1 MNEPS
6 KLIDKILSEAKA
18 VADAEKKNA
27 SDKAKEI
34 LDKARQKAK
43 DASDKAGANAAA
55 EAEERKKR
63 IKSVYD
69 LEHKKDILAMKRGV
83 LDAAFARAEADI
95 TKLPDADFCGLMTRL
110 LLDCA
115 DDGTGEIC
123 VAKSDEKRLGTDFLK
138 KANLALKTKCGQGE
152 VTFAKEM
159 CEKKG
164 GFIYRKGGMEID
176 CSVEAVVALAR
187 EQMETDAAVILFENG
202 EKN

>member
-1 MNEPS
+1 MNEPI
-6 KLIDKILSEAKA
+6 KLIEKILSEAKA

-27 SDKAKEI
+27 DDKAKEI
-34 LDKARQKAK
+34 LDKAKQKAK
-43 DASDKAGANAAA
+43 DATEKAEANASA

-69 LEHKKDILAMKRGV
+69 LEHKKDILAMKREV
-83 LDAAFARAEADI
+83 LDAAFSKAEADI
-95 TKLPDADFCGLMTRL
+95 AKLPDGDFCALMTRL

-123 VAKSDEKRLGTDFLK
+123 VAKADTNRLGDDFLK
-138 KANLALKTKCGQGE
+138 KANDALKAKCGKGD
-152 VTFAKEM
+152 VALAKDT
-159 CEKKG
+159 CGKKS

-176 CSVEAVVALAR
+176 CSVEAVVNLAR
-187 EQMETDAAVILFENG
+187 EQVETDAAAILFGEG